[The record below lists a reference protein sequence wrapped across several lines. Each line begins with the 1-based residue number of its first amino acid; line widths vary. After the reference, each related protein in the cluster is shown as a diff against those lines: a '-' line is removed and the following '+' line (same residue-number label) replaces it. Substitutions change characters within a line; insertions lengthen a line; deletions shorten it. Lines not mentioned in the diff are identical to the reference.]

1 MRPGSATILVAFRSG
16 RDACAPGRGPSRVN
30 PILAKRG
37 FTLLELVLVLLI
49 VSIALGIVGP
59 AIGGRLKSGDV
70 RRTAVQ
76 LRAAMGL
83 MRVRA
88 VQHGQEEILIVA
100 PRSNTYRSA
109 RSGQTMEVPPE
120 SGELSASG
128 QWVHEEGQV
137 EFHFY
142 PDGTN
147 SGGEVRIEKR
157 QSGAVTVYVLWL
169 DPLLGTATI
178 WRDE

>member
-1 MRPGSATILVAFRSG
+1 MMRTRTQPVYT
-16 RDACAPGRGPSRVN
+16 DA
-30 PILAKRG
+30 RG
-37 FTLLELVLVLLI
+37 FTLFELILVLIIISVA
-49 VSIALGIVGP
+49 SAIVGP
-59 AIGGRLKSGDV
+59 AIGSRLRSGDM

-76 LRAAMGL
+76 LRAAMEL
-83 MRVRA
+83 LRVRA
-88 VQHGQEEILIVA
+88 VQNGQEEVLIVA
-100 PRSNTYRSA
+100 PRTNSYWRA
-109 RSGQTMEVPPE
+109 RGGTTVAVPLE
-120 SGELSASG
+120 SGELSARG

-157 QSGAVTVYVLWL
+157 QGTAVTTYVLWL
-169 DPLLGTATI
+169 DSLLGTASI

>member
-1 MRPGSATILVAFRSG
+1 MS
-16 RDACAPGRGPSRVN
+16 VN
-30 PILAKRG
+30 KRG

-59 AIGGRLKSGDV
+59 AIGSRLNSGDI

-76 LRAAMGL
+76 LRAAMQL

-88 VQHGQEEILIVA
+88 VQSGQEEILIVA
-100 PRSNTYRSA
+100 PRSNTYRNV
-109 RSGQTMEVPPE
+109 RGGQTVEIPPE
-120 SGELSASG
+120 SGALSASG

-157 QSGAVTVYVLWL
+157 TWGSVTAYVLWL

>member
-1 MRPGSATILVAFRSG
+1 MSA
-16 RDACAPGRGPSRVN
+16 N
-30 PILAKRG
+30 KRG

-49 VSIALGIVGP
+49 VSIALGVVGP
-59 AIGGRLKSGDV
+59 AISSRLNSGDI

-76 LRAAMGL
+76 LRAAMQL

-88 VQHGQEEILIVA
+88 VQNGQEEILIVA
-100 PRSNTYRSA
+100 PRSNTYWSA
-109 RSGQTMEVPPE
+109 RGGQTVEIPSE
-120 SGELSASG
+120 SGALSASG

-157 QSGAVTVYVLWL
+157 HWGSVTAYVLWL

>member
-1 MRPGSATILVAFRSG
+1 MKPAYT
-16 RDACAPGRGPSRVN
+16 P
-30 PILAKRG
+30 G
-37 FTLLELVLVLLI
+37 FTLLELILVLLI
-49 VSIALGIVGP
+49 ISVALAVVGP
-59 AIGGRLKSGDV
+59 AIGSRFKSGDM

-76 LRAAMGL
+76 LRAAMEL
-83 MRVRA
+83 MRVWA
-88 VQHGQEEILIVA
+88 VRRGEEEVLIVA
-100 PRSNTYRSA
+100 PRTNSYWNA
-109 RSGQTMEVPPE
+109 RGGETVELPRE
-120 SGELSASG
+120 SGELSARG

-147 SGGEVRIEKR
+147 SGGEVQIEKR
-157 QSGAVTVYVLWL
+157 QGVAVTAYVVHL

>member
-1 MRPGSATILVAFRSG
+1 MVQTPRKPICTSG
-16 RDACAPGRGPSRVN
+16 
-30 PILAKRG
+30 RG

-49 VSIALGIVGP
+49 ISVALAVVGP
-59 AIGGRLKSGDV
+59 AIGSRLRSGDI

-76 LRAAMGL
+76 LRATMDL
-83 MRVRA
+83 LRVWA
-88 VQHGQEEILIVA
+88 VRHGQEEVLIVA
-100 PRSNTYRSA
+100 PRTNSYWNA
-109 RSGQTMEVPPE
+109 RGGQTVELPPE
-120 SGELSASG
+120 NGELSARG

-147 SGGEVRIEKR
+147 SGGDVRIEKR
-157 QSGAVTVYVLWL
+157 HGVAVTAYIVHL

-178 WRDE
+178 RFDE

>member
-1 MRPGSATILVAFRSG
+1 
-16 RDACAPGRGPSRVN
+16 
-30 PILAKRG
+30 
-37 FTLLELVLVLLI
+37 VLLI
-49 VSIALGIVGP
+49 ISVALAVVGP
-59 AIGGRLKSGDV
+59 AIGNRLKSGDS

-76 LRAAMGL
+76 LRANMEL
-83 MRVRA
+83 LRVWA
-88 VQHGQEEILIVA
+88 VRRGEEEVLIVA
-100 PRSNTYRSA
+100 PRTNSYWNA
-109 RSGQTMEVPPE
+109 RGGETVELPPE
-120 SGELSASG
+120 SGELSARG

-147 SGGEVRIEKR
+147 SGGEVRVEKR
-157 QSGAVTVYVLWL
+157 QGVAVTAYVVRL